1 MNPDTIRRVWTGE
14 LDLNVLRVDGEIYEY
29 GKKKLWI
36 QKYLDTCR
44 RFFICLFFTAINFLY
59 VLLFNMKS
67 CVQIV
72 KIKIVKLKILL
83 KENYGQKLSPIWKMT
98 TENN

>member
-1 MNPDTIRRVWTGE
+1 M
-14 LDLNVLRVDGEIYEY
+14 
-29 GKKKLWI
+29 
-36 QKYLDTCR
+36 
-44 RFFICLFFTAINFLY
+44 
-59 VLLFNMKS
+59 LLFNIKS

-98 TENN
+98 TENT

>member
-1 MNPDTIRRVWTGE
+1 MQTF
-14 LDLNVLRVDGEIYEY
+14 LYLFVL
-29 GKKKLWI
+29 K
-36 QKYLDTCR
+36 T
-44 RFFICLFFTAINFLY
+44 INFLCM
-59 VLLFNMKS
+59 LLFNIKS

-98 TENN
+98 TENT